1 MIRIPSD
8 ALPPPTIVGP
18 AKTSDT
24 PPPVG
29 PVGNVTEV
37 VNDLAGSPPRQSP
50 LGSPPPK
57 GARAPDV
64 PSNDSRFANPYATPH
79 RQQEASATPEAPGA
93 APDGA
98 APTVPVERRKT
109 DRRAENRPV
118 LLDTRT
124 QRGRRMASDDA
135 GINIKV

>member
-50 LGSPPPK
+50 PGSPSK

-64 PSNDSRFANPYATPH
+64 PSNDSRFANPYATHH
-79 RQQEASATPEAPGA
+79 RQHDASATPETPGIAPA
-93 APDGA
+93 VA
-98 APTVPVERRKT
+98 VERRKT